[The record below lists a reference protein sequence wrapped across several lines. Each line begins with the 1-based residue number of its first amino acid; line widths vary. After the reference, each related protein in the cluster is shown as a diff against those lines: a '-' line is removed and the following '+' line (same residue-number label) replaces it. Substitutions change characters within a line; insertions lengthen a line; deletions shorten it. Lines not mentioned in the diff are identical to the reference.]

1 MEKKLIFPANI
12 LLESENEDALLD
24 EIRRHAGAALQ
35 GHMIL
40 RMGLEE
46 EEFLRFLCG
55 EMRHIGMSRGVIR
68 GGDMQVT
75 EGPLKGMESQ
85 ICKIDRHKRLAKL
98 RASKRQNIRY
108 IPAGLEIIE
117 KTI

>member
-35 GHMIL
+35 GHIIL

-46 EEFLRFLCG
+46 EELLSLLWG
-55 EMRHIGMSRGVIR
+55 EIRHIGIS
-68 GGDMQVT
+68 
-75 EGPLKGMESQ
+75 
-85 ICKIDRHKRLAKL
+85 
-98 RASKRQNIRY
+98 
-108 IPAGLEIIE
+108 
-117 KTI
+117 